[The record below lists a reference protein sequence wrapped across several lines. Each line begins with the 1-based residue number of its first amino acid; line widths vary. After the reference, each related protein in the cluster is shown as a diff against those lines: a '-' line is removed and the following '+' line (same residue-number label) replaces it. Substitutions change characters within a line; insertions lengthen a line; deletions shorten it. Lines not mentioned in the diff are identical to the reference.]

1 MAKANKYLLS
11 LDGGGVRELATV
23 IFLAK
28 LEKALGEPLYKKF
41 DFFIGTSAGAI
52 TAMALS
58 IAKMGGDNLLDLW
71 SEETFER
78 ILDSSLWDSKLGL
91 MQINPKYDGKGKE
104 QVLTE
109 YFGNLKLGDASGD
122 LAIVSYDIEERK
134 PLLLTSYGN
143 GNILAIDA
151 GHASSAAPIYYPTAR
166 VGNRYLID
174 GGIVANNPVLHG
186 YAEVK
191 KLYPDSNV
199 KILSVGTG
207 LNKRPLK
214 GKASQKWGLIGWL
227 MHDLFGLMLE
237 SSLDHEI
244 ATEII
249 GKDYI
254 RVNSPLGK
262 VNRRLDDNNKSNLN
276 NIRKMGEA
284 WWQEFG
290 DSALDLLN

>member
-1 MAKANKYLLS
+1 MDHKYLLS

-23 IFLAK
+23 TFLAN
-28 LEKALGEPLYKKF
+28 LEKALGEPLYEKF

-58 IAKMGGDNLLDLW
+58 IAKMNGDSLLELW
-71 SEETFER
+71 SEKTFER

-104 QVLTE
+104 QVLNE
-109 YFGNLKLGDASGD
+109 YFGNLKLGDAIGD

-143 GNILAIDA
+143 SNISAIDA

-262 VNRRLDDNNKSNLN
+262 VNRRLDDNNKRNLN
-276 NIRKMGEA
+276 NIRKMGES

-290 DSALDLLN
+290 DSVLDLLS

>member
-1 MAKANKYLLS
+1 MANKYLLS

-23 IFLAK
+23 TFLAN

-58 IAKMGGDNLLDLW
+58 IAKMKGDNLLELW
-71 SEETFER
+71 SDETFER

-91 MQINPKYDGKGKE
+91 MQINPKYDGKGKT

-143 GNILAIDA
+143 ANISAIDA

-174 GGIVANNPVLHG
+174 GGVVANNPVLHG

-191 KLYPDSNV
+191 KLYPNSNV
-199 KILSVGTG
+199 KILSGGTG
-207 LNKRPLK
+207 LNKRPVK

-262 VNRRLDDNNKSNLN
+262 VNRRLDDNNQRNLD
-276 NIRKMGEA
+276 NIRKMGES

-290 DSALDLLN
+290 DSVLDLLN